1 MLLQIER
8 VDQVAAPVA
17 KPNYTIYEF
26 MCSGWIEGEY
36 VAQIKV
42 QTLSG
47 KEADYV
53 QPGWAGQVEVD
64 NKFDLHYKIPTPQ
77 QGQDGQGKAQGL
89 QPVRN
94 SQQAQAP
101 SPAPPSGSPPPP
113 PQPGQ
118 QPSRP
123 APQQQAQAPSPAPAA
138 GAPPPPPRPGAPAS
152 QPYSNA
158 GPPAPAAQ
166 GKKVVF
172 TDLMEGYTTCVQ
184 AAEYILKTQGYDDG
198 GTDFDDVHSVACT
211 LFIQAQRQGVKIPA
225 PRPVEA
231 KPEQREEPA
240 PPPEQHDSPRA
251 PVQPPPLTQE
261 EIEELDSLPF

>member
-123 APQQQAQAPSPAPAA
+123 APQQQAKQTFMDIV
-138 GAPPPPPRPGAPAS
+138 
-152 QPYSNA
+152 N
-158 GPPAPAAQ
+158 
-166 GKKVVF
+166 
-172 TDLMEGYTTCVQ
+172 GYTKCLQ
-184 AAEYILKTQGYDDG
+184 AAEYITKELGYKDVIV
-198 GTDFDDVHSVACT
+198 FSDVHAVACT